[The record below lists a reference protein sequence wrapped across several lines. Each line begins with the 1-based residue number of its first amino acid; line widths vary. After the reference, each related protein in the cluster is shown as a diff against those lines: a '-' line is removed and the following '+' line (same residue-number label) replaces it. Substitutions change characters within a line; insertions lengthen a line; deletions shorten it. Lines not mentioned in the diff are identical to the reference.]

1 MENAEGG
8 KSDESPDPQALHDA
22 MLEVAGAVQEHFGDH
37 EPSEDELRVFLRQR
51 LIDEGRTESEV
62 EAILR
67 DL

>member
-1 MENAEGG
+1 MENEEGG
-8 KSDESPDPQALHDA
+8 KPDENLDPQAFHDA
-22 MLEVAGAVQEHFGDH
+22 LLDVAGAVQEHFEDR

-51 LIDEGRTESEV
+51 LIEEGKSEPEV